1 MQKTYS
7 KEDLVKVAKRDNNNK
22 RTFLLINP
30 LQGKHIPVSPTAALE
45 LFKKLACKL
54 IDKYP
59 NEKLL
64 VIGFAETATAIG
76 AAIAS
81 QCLEGTKY
89 IHTTRE
95 TVKNSE
101 YIFFSETHSH
111 ATEQK
116 LVKNNLKEMIEE
128 ADRIIFAEDEITTGN
143 TIWSIKNILEEQYSK
158 KKLNFGVISI
168 LNGMNKKNMEKFN
181 ESQIECIYEIK
192 LSAENYD
199 DQLNKYSYE
208 NGRKYDVK
216 FSEDFF
222 IKEYSLNKYIDAK
235 LGIDSRV
242 YEKSCNKL
250 AELITKELKKEEFE
264 NKDVL
269 VLGVEEFM
277 YPAMITGEKIEK
289 EYKCNEVKFHAV
301 TRSPILPS
309 GEKGYPLYLRHEL
322 RSIYDEN
329 RTVYLY
335 NLKKYD
341 KVIIIHDSKS
351 TKGKGIESLIAALK
365 EYDCNDISIFQWSGL
380 D

>member
-1 MQKTYS
+1 MQKIYN

-22 RTFLLINP
+22 RPFLLVNP

-45 LFKKLACKL
+45 LFKKLANKL
-54 IDKYP
+54 INKYP
-59 NEKLL
+59 NEKFL

-76 AAIAS
+76 ATIAA
-81 QCLEGTKY
+81 QCPEGTKY

-95 TVKNSE
+95 TIKNSE
-101 YIFFSETHSH
+101 YLFFSEAHSH
-111 ATEQK
+111 AVEQK
-116 LVKNNLKEMIEE
+116 LVKNNLKEMIEKT
-128 ADRIIFAEDEITTGN
+128 DRIIFAEDEITTGN
-143 TIWSIKNILEEQYSK
+143 TIWNIKNILEEQYSK

-181 ESQIECIYEIK
+181 EFQIECIYEIK

-208 NGRKYDVK
+208 NERRYNLK
-216 FSEDFF
+216 FTENFL
-222 IKEYSLNKYIDAK
+222 IKEYSFNEYIDAK
-235 LGIDSRV
+235 LGADSRI
-242 YEKSCNKL
+242 YEKNCNKL
-250 AELITKELKKEEFE
+250 AELIIKKLKKEEFE

-269 VLGVEEFM
+269 VLGTEEFM
-277 YPAMITGEKIEK
+277 YPAMITGEKLEK

-309 GEKGYPLYLRHEL
+309 GEKDYPLYLRHEL
-322 RSIYDEN
+322 RSLYDKN
-329 RTVYLY
+329 RVVYLY

-341 KVIIIHDSKS
+341 KVVIIHDSKS
-351 TKGKGIESLIAALK
+351 TKGEGIKSLIAALK
-365 EYDCNDISIFQWSGL
+365 EHECNDISIFQWSDL

>member
-1 MQKTYS
+1 MQKIYN

-22 RTFLLINP
+22 RTFLLVNP

-45 LFKKLACKL
+45 LFKKLANKL
-54 IDKYP
+54 INKYP
-59 NEKLL
+59 NEKFL

-76 AAIAS
+76 ATIAA
-81 QCLEGTKY
+81 QCPEGTKY

-95 TVKNSE
+95 TIKNSE
-101 YIFFSETHSH
+101 YLFFSEAHSH
-111 ATEQK
+111 AVEQK
-116 LVKNNLKEMIEE
+116 LVKNNLKEMIEKT
-128 ADRIIFAEDEITTGN
+128 DRIIFAEDEITTGN
-143 TIWSIKNILEEQYSK
+143 TIWNIKNILEEQYSK

-181 ESQIECIYEIK
+181 EFQIECIYEIK

-208 NGRKYDVK
+208 NERRYNLK
-216 FSEDFF
+216 FTENFL
-222 IKEYSLNKYIDAK
+222 IKEYSFNEYIDAK
-235 LGIDSRV
+235 LGADSRV
-242 YEKSCNKL
+242 YEKNCSKL
-250 AELITKELKKEEFE
+250 AELIIKKLKKEEFE

-269 VLGVEEFM
+269 VLGTEEFM
-277 YPAMITGEKIEK
+277 YPAMITGEKLEK

-309 GEKGYPLYLRHEL
+309 GEKDYPLYLRHEL
-322 RSIYDEN
+322 RSLYDKN
-329 RTVYLY
+329 RVVYLY

-341 KVIIIHDSKS
+341 KVVIIHDSKS
-351 TKGKGIESLIAALK
+351 TKGEGIKSLIAALK
-365 EYDCNDISIFQWSGL
+365 EHECNDISIFQWSDL